1 MPLLEIKNF
10 NGLIDNKIFFD
21 QPVKDNQENMKNL
34 LRFQEMMTMQQET
47 YQIICIVKNIINS
60 LSWIYLS
67 KQI

>member
-47 YQIICIVKNIINS
+47 Y
-60 LSWIYLS
+60 
-67 KQI
+67 